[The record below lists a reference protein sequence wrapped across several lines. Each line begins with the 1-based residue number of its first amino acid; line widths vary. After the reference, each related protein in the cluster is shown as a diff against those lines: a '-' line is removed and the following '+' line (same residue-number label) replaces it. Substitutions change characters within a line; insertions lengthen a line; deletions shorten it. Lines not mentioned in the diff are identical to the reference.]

1 MHNNEIQLNSINCL
15 LQLYFRI
22 SLCMFKYVILQEYL
36 TICFM
41 FYVQILTSQHSWTF
55 FSDCLK
61 KKTLSDADFFF
72 VLFYLLISYLDSL
85 IRLISPLHFFCVLA
99 VQLTLLNDC
108 WKSLCCVGIQ
118 SRLFEYWMS
127 SHKTNVCLCSVIILI
142 SGKAAGDSPTSWKKA
157 I

>member
-61 KKTLSDADFFF
+61 KKTLSDADFFLF
-72 VLFYLLISYLDSL
+72 FFICWYLSWTVLLGLFHLYI
-85 IRLISPLHFFCVLA
+85 FCVLA

-142 SGKAAGDSPTSWKKA
+142 SGKAAGDSQTSWKKA